1 MKVEVAV
8 LGPNKPCGFCA
19 RRLKLTLFT
28 ELRSRV
34 KEEVGVL
41 GSPSLTVCTVSVDV
55 KQHRTKEFI
64 STLI

>member
-8 LGPNKPCGFCA
+8 LGPNKPYGFCA

-34 KEEVGVL
+34 KEEVGVPGL
-41 GSPSLTVCTVSVDV
+41 PVPNGLYGLRGSSSNTERRNLFQP
-55 KQHRTKEFI
+55 
-64 STLI
+64 